1 MNVLIYLI
9 PVSLV
14 MGAAGLAAFFWTIR
28 SRQYEDL
35 QGAANRVLTDTW
47 DDYPAP

>member
-14 MGAAGLAAFFWTIR
+14 MGAAGLAAFFWTIK

-47 DDYPAP
+47 DDHPAP